1 MTSKDHKNS
10 PIVRK
15 AARYAFAILL
25 VGLAAIVFLRLDS
38 PYNWLIIED
47 YKSETVLWKH
57 EIQGGEWFSHQYI
70 HSVERSPVIE
80 KFQFDDRGRLWTMES
95 WTRSFGAGL
104 PYELQG
110 ETERIDGYYVSKELN
125 QLVEGGLRMLP
136 SSLFPHAF
144 YFRDEEIR
152 LSEAPYAGNRI
163 TIFVKPMTWL
173 ESISYFNLERKVEHE

>member
-1 MTSKDHKNS
+1 MTSKDNQTS
-10 PIVRK
+10 SIARK
-15 AARYAFAILL
+15 AARYAFAISL
-25 VGLAAIVFLRLDS
+25 VGLAAIVFLRLES
-38 PYNWLIIED
+38 PYNWLMIED
-47 YKSETVLWKH
+47 YKSGTVLWKH
-57 EIQGGEWFSHQYI
+57 EIEAGEWFSHRYI

-80 KFQFDDRGRLWTMES
+80 KFQFDDRGRLCTMES

-110 ETERIDGYYVSKELN
+110 ETERIDGYYVSRELN
-125 QLVEGGLRMLP
+125 RLVGSGGIRMLP

-144 YFRDEEIR
+144 YFREEEIL

-173 ESISYFNLERKVEHE
+173 ESISYSNWKGK